1 MEIEGREYKA
11 IEIGDEDLG
20 LIKSTMT
27 KARIED
33 ELKSGIKD
41 IALDMAGLNSV
52 NSAGLGVLI
61 GILNKV
67 KSNGGSMKLVNVNDR
82 IQNIFTITK
91 LNLIFEIYK

>member
-11 IEIGDEDLG
+11 IVIRDEDLG
-20 LIKSTMT
+20 LIKSTRT

-41 IALDMAGLNSV
+41 IALDMAALNSV

-67 KSNGGSMKLVNVNDR
+67 KNNGGTMKLVNVNDR
-82 IQNIFTITK
+82 IQNVFTITK
-91 LNLIFEIYK
+91 LNLIFEIHK

>member
-1 MEIEGREYKA
+1 MEIEGKEYKI

-20 LIKSTMT
+20 LNKSSIT
-27 KARIED
+27 KSRIEE
-33 ELKSGIKD
+33 ELKSGVKD
-41 IALDMAGLNSV
+41 IALDMANLNSV

-67 KSNGGSMKLVNVNDR
+67 RNSSGSLKLVNVNDR

-91 LNLIFEIYK
+91 LNLIFDIFK

>member
-1 MEIEGREYKA
+1 MEIEGKEYKI

-20 LIKSTMT
+20 LNKSSVT
-27 KARIED
+27 KSRIED
-33 ELKSGIKD
+33 ELKSGVKD
-41 IALDMAGLNSV
+41 IALDMANLNSV

-67 KSNGGSMKLVNVNDR
+67 RNSSGTLKLVNVNDR

-91 LNLIFEIYK
+91 LNLIFDIYK

>member
-1 MEIEGREYKA
+1 MEIEGKEYKI

-20 LIKSTMT
+20 LNKSSIT
-27 KARIED
+27 KSRIED
-33 ELKSGIKD
+33 ELKSGVKD
-41 IALDMAGLNSV
+41 IALDMANLNSV

-67 KSNGGSMKLVNVNDR
+67 RNSSGSLKLVNVNDR

-91 LNLIFEIYK
+91 LNLIFDIFK